1 MRCFQHSSGLAS
13 LQTKDEKREESGCII
28 EHYKRGDMLQMMW
41 YVIFLIRG
49 EPLTI
54 KATKVLHTTAYA
66 ILTRWV
72 AWHFALDYS

>member
-1 MRCFQHSSGLAS
+1 
-13 LQTKDEKREESGCII
+13 
-28 EHYKRGDMLQMMW
+28 MLQMMWYVIFLMMW

-72 AWHFALDYS
+72 AWHFALDYT